1 MENRYPVELANAFK
15 SLETQSNPW
24 GFGSNTRIDWAKGLG
39 VKVWD
44 KYNPTEYL
52 YFVGC
57 NGAFNDRGKKIA
69 IAVVNSLKSASRIDM
84 PSLRPIS
91 SL

>member
-1 MENRYPVELANAFK
+1 MIEYVNKVVNLRRGLVLMENRYPNELSRAFK

-24 GFGSNTRIDWAKGLG
+24 GFGSNTRGDWAQGLNI
-39 VKVWD
+39 KVWD

-57 NGAFNDRGKKIA
+57 NGSFDDRGK
-69 IAVVNSLKSASRIDM
+69 
-84 PSLRPIS
+84 
-91 SL
+91 